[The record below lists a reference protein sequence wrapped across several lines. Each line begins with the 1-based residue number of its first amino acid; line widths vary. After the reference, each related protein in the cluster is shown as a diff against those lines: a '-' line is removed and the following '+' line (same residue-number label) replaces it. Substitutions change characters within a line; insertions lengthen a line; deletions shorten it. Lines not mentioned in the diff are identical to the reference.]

1 MCDFAKT
8 QSCSKTGL
16 SSQSSLALKLKN
28 WERHKSTSPS
38 HCDMEK
44 GSRLRQVLNVQGA
57 EPVEILPHLYLGSE
71 VNSLQKDVLEH
82 LGITAIMN
90 VSNTIPNY
98 YPDSFKY
105 KCIPVD
111 DTYTADIGRWFGE
124 AAEYIGKDDSQLLC
138 CTYPHPWKS
147 KTRTSEIAFHSIFF
161 FFCGLNIRGSLS
173 VAPSYAFFIL
183 KETMGLIAWANTTCI
198 YILTNMF

>member
-1 MCDFAKT
+1 MFSSTYPSMCDFAKT

-28 WERHKSTSPS
+28 WERHKSTSPA

-138 CTYPHPWKS
+138 CTYLQPLGLKKAKKKNFRDCIS
-147 KTRTSEIAFHSIFF
+147 QYFYYFL
-161 FFCGLNIRGSLS
+161 FFCISLMRGEYTRK
-173 VAPSYAFFIL
+173 P
-183 KETMGLIAWANTTCI
+183 
-198 YILTNMF
+198 